1 MCWIIFMKHMISS
14 CLSWSEASSCAQMY
28 VRTEVVFVSV
38 VGCLTDAADDVVRR
52 ALAVLAEIC
61 SCAPA
66 ATTATATDTTTAT
79 GDGTTGGATGGAA
92 PGPSTDSY
100 GKTSSDSATNMSR
113 LHTVST

>member
-1 MCWIIFMKHMISS
+1 
-14 CLSWSEASSCAQMY
+14 MY

-66 ATTATATDTTTAT
+66 TTTTTTDTTTAT

-92 PGPSTDSY
+92 PGPSADSY